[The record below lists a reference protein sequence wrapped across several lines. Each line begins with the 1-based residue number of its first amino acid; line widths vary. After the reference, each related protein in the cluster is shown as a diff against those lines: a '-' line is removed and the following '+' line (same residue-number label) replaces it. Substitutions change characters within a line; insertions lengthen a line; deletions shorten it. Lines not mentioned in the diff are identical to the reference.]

1 MHKYNQRDNTVSFTS
16 HAYATNFNLP
26 AHVPYMFS
34 HAFTHLIYRADD
46 SDRNATEI
54 TLDSTLLT
62 ELSFQ
67 RCLEFL
73 YTGYVDVKSDSE
85 GLEDTLKAAQLF
97 NLPELQLIVEN
108 AQIGDEHLSPGIAL
122 ISCCW
127 LFMAHS

>member
-1 MHKYNQRDNTVSFTS
+1 MY
-16 HAYATNFNLP
+16 P
-26 AHVPYMFS
+26 MFS

-108 AQIGDEHLSPGIAL
+108 AQIGDEHLSPSIGTWLNDRNCAIAKK
-122 ISCCW
+122 
-127 LFMAHS
+127 LFFNKVLSLVQLKGLEPWRANPQMLT